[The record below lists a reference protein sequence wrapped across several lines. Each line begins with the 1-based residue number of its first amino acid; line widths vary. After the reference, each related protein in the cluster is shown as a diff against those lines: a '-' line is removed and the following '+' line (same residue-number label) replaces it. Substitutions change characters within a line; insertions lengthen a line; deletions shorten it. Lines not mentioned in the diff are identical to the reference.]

1 MSQKLL
7 KRIEELEEENKRLKR
22 MLNMNRSDKVGAYN
36 EIRQMIRMKVE
47 DENVP
52 LDYNE
57 ISGEYYDWTKKCAE
71 RQIMR
76 DLKWDL
82 RVRVVTDFTQEHIQP
97 AKEYIENYVLPE
109 KYKKSRWN

>member
-1 MSQKLL
+1 MENELL
-7 KRIEELEEENKRLKR
+7 KRIEELEEENRRLKK
-22 MLNMNRSDKVGAYN
+22 MLNGNRSTKAGVYN
-36 EIRQMIRMKVE
+36 EIRQMIIMKVE
-47 DENVP
+47 DEKVP

-57 ISGEYYDWTKKCAE
+57 LNGKWYDWTRKCAE

-82 RVRVVTDFTQEHIQP
+82 RVRVVTDFAEEHIEP

-109 KYKKSRWN
+109 RYKKSRWS